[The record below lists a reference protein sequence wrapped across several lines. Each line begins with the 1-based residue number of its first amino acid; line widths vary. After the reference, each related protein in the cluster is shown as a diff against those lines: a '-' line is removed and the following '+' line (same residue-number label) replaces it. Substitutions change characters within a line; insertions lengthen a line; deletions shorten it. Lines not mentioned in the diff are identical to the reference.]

1 MHSASSVHEFFE
13 VEPFTTGFEKQYKVA
28 GDRNFFL
35 YTMKTMQVLFADLF
49 IERWGGGGG
58 SFFGITFSFKI

>member
-28 GDRNFFL
+28 GDRKFSL
-35 YTMKTMQVLFADLF
+35 YTMKTMLVLFADLF
-49 IERWGGGGG
+49 IERGGGG
-58 SFFGITFSFKI
+58 